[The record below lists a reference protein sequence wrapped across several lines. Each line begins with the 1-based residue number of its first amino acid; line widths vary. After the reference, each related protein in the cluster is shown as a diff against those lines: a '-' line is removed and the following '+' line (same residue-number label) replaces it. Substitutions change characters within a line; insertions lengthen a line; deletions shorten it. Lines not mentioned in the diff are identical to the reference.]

1 MKVHFWGVRGSV
13 PCASLS
19 HMKYGGNTACV
30 AVEHQNETIILD
42 AGTGIVPLGKQI
54 ARKKISSATLL
65 LSHAHLDH
73 IFGLPFFAP
82 AWMPD
87 FSLKIMAGNLSKLS
101 GGIRGVFDTVY
112 SEPAFPVPVGAM
124 RGVHSFTD
132 FTAGASF
139 QAGVFGVR
147 PMPLNPPNGATAY
160 RIEVN
165 NKSLCYVTDV
175 EHEVGK
181 VDESIVEFIRGTDLF
196 IYDTTYTE
204 AEYLSKVGWGHST
217 WQHGIKLGMMGNV
230 KRYALFHHEPDRTD
244 EMMALVEEE
253 AKREWNLAFAAR
265 EGMEIEL

>member
-1 MKVHFWGVRGSV
+1 MKVQFWGVRGSV

-19 HMKYGGNTACV
+19 HMRYGGNTSCV
-30 AVEHQNETIILD
+30 TVEHNNEIVILD
-42 AGTGIVPLGKQI
+42 AGTGIVPLGKQLV
-54 ARKKISSATLL
+54 RRHLHSATLL

-87 FSLKIMAGNLSKLS
+87 FKLKIMAGNLNNVE
-101 GGIRGVFDTVY
+101 GGVRGVFDTVY

-124 RGVHSFTD
+124 RGVESFTD
-132 FTAGASF
+132 FTAGESF
-139 QAGVFGVR
+139 QAGIFGVKT
-147 PMPLNPPNGATAY
+147 MPLNHPNGATAY
-160 RIEVN
+160 RVEFN

-181 VDESIVEFIRGTDLF
+181 IDPHIVEFIRGTDLF

-204 AEYLSKVGWGHST
+204 EEYKTKKGWGHST
-217 WQHGIKLGMMGNV
+217 WQHGIKLGMMGQV

-244 EMMALVEEE
+244 DLMAMVEEE
-253 AKREWNLAFAAR
+253 AKKEWNASFAAR